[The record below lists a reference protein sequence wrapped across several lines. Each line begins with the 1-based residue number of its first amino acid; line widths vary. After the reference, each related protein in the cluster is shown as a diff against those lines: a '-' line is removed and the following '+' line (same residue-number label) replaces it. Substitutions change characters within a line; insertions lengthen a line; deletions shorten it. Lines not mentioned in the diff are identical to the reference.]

1 LPFESVS
8 QWSAVGH
15 GENIKPLA
23 RAWGDPVTAVGRA
36 DSAGDN
42 IELAGLYS
50 TAPYIDPLL
59 QRAAREAEEK
69 AKTERI
75 EVGRSNVAPAN
86 VIHCTH
92 QGCRAPARRGTDY
105 CRWHQPLIEAE

>member
-1 LPFESVS
+1 MSFEKVN
-8 QWSAVGH
+8 ATGVGY

-23 RAWGDPVTAVGRA
+23 QAWGDPVTKTGRA

-42 IELAGLYS
+42 IQPAGLWS
-50 TAPYIDPLL
+50 TAPYVDPAL